1 MKLTK
6 VKYPITN
13 PLVFAIV
20 MKDAEL
26 CRELIERILPGRKI
40 SKIRFPEP
48 PSSETE
54 KTIIPGLYAKSV
66 RLDVL
71 FEDGES
77 WNDIEMQVQKQSY
90 LPLRGRYY
98 HAAMDINQ
106 LHAGAEYTELRPSF
120 VIFICTFDHYGMGEP
135 VYSFEK
141 YDVKKSLPYGDG
153 TFTIILN
160 TTCPKEKVPEPLR
173 EFFCYLSSQETEGD
187 DPFIGQIHQMV
198 EDLNGRKE
206 IEQIMTLEE
215 ELNVRYSIGKK
226 EGLEQGLAEGREEG
240 LAEGKKDAAFDTA
253 RKMKADGLDDE
264 IISKYTGLSKEAIEK
279 L

>member
-77 WNDIEMQVQKQSY
+77 WNDIEMQVLKQSY
-90 LPLRGRYY
+90 LPS
-98 HAAMDINQ
+98 AAVTTMPPWTSTSSMQVRTIPNCGP
-106 LHAGAEYTELRPSF
+106 LMSSSSAPSTTMEWRSPF
-120 VIFICTFDHYGMGEP
+120 TF
-135 VYSFEK
+135 FEK
-141 YDVKKSLPYGDG
+141 YDVKNPCH
-153 TFTIILN
+153 T
-160 TTCPKEKVPEPLR
+160 
-173 EFFCYLSSQETEGD
+173 ETERL
-187 DPFIGQIHQMV
+187 Q
-198 EDLNGRKE
+198 
-206 IEQIMTLEE
+206 
-215 ELNVRYSIGKK
+215 
-226 EGLEQGLAEGREEG
+226 
-240 LAEGKKDAAFDTA
+240 
-253 RKMKADGLDDE
+253 
-264 IISKYTGLSKEAIEK
+264 
-279 L
+279 

>member
-77 WNDIEMQVQKQSY
+77 WNDIEMQVLKQSY

-106 LHAGAEYTELRPSF
+106 LHAGADYPELRPTY
-120 VIFICTFDHYGMGEP
+120 VIFICTFDYYGMEEP
-135 VYSFEK
+135 IYFFEK
-141 YDVKKSLPYGDG
+141 YDVKKSLPDGDG

-173 EFFCYLSSQETEGD
+173 DFFGYLSSQETEGD

-215 ELNVRYSIGKK
+215 ELDVRYSIGKK
-226 EGLEQGLAEGREEG
+226 EGREDE
-240 LAEGKKDAAFDTA
+240 KKDTA

-264 IISKYTGLSKEAIEK
+264 IISKYTGLSIEEIEK

>member
-26 CRELIERILPGRKI
+26 CRELIERLLPGRKI

-106 LHAGAEYTELRPSF
+106 LHAGADYTELRPSF
-120 VIFICTFDHYGMGEP
+120 VIFICTFDYYEMEEP
-135 VYSFEK
+135 IYFFEK

-160 TTCPKEKVPEPLR
+160 TTCPIEKVPNPLK
-173 EFFCYLSSQETEGD
+173 EFFGYVRSQETEGN

-198 EDLNGRKE
+198 AELNGRKE

-215 ELNVRYSIGKK
+215 ELDVRYSIGKK
-226 EGLEQGLAEGREEG
+226 EGLAEGRE
-240 LAEGKKDAAFDTA
+240 EGKKDAAFDTA
-253 RKMKADGLDDE
+253 RKMKVDGLNAE
-264 IISKYTGLSKEAIEK
+264 VISKYTGLSIEEIEK
-279 L
+279 I

>member
-77 WNDIEMQVQKQSY
+77 WNDIEMQVLKQSY

-106 LHAGAEYTELRPSF
+106 LHAGADYPELRPTY
-120 VIFICTFDHYGMGEP
+120 VIFICTFDYYGMEEP
-135 VYSFEK
+135 IYFFEK

-173 EFFCYLSSQETEGD
+173 DFFGYLSSQETEGD

-215 ELNVRYSIGKK
+215 ELDVRFSIGKK
-226 EGLEQGLAEGREEG
+226 EGLSEGRKEG
-240 LAEGKKDAAFDTA
+240 EKNALCETA
-253 RKMKADGLDDE
+253 RKMKAKGFEANDIAE
-264 IISKYTGLSKEAIEK
+264 ITGLSLEEIEK
-279 L
+279 I

>member
-77 WNDIEMQVQKQSY
+77 WNDIEMQVLKQSY

-106 LHAGAEYTELRPSF
+106 LHAGADYPELRPTYVS
-120 VIFICTFDHYGMGEP
+120 FICTFDYYGMEEP
-135 VYSFEK
+135 IYFFEK

-173 EFFCYLSSQETEGD
+173 DFFGYLSSQETEGD

-215 ELNVRYSIGKK
+215 ELDVRYSIGKK
-226 EGLEQGLAEGREEG
+226 EGREDE
-240 LAEGKKDAAFDTA
+240 KKDTA

-264 IISKYTGLSKEAIEK
+264 IISKYTGLSIEEIEK

>member
-77 WNDIEMQVQKQSY
+77 WTDIEMQVLKQSY
-90 LPLRGRYY
+90 LPLRGRYS

-106 LHAGAEYTELRPSF
+106 LHAGADYPELRPTY
-120 VIFICTFDHYGMGEP
+120 VIFICTFDYYGMEEP
-135 VYSFEK
+135 IYFFEK

-173 EFFCYLSSQETEGD
+173 DFFGYLSSQETEGD

-215 ELNVRYSIGKK
+215 ELDVRYSIGKK
-226 EGLEQGLAEGREEG
+226 EGREDE
-240 LAEGKKDAAFDTA
+240 KKDTA

-264 IISKYTGLSKEAIEK
+264 IISKYTGLSIEEIEK

>member
-77 WNDIEMQVQKQSY
+77 WNDIEMQVLKQSY

-106 LHAGAEYTELRPSF
+106 LHAGADYPELRPTY
-120 VIFICTFDHYGMGEP
+120 VIFICTFDYYGMEEP
-135 VYSFEK
+135 IYFFEQ

-153 TFTIILN
+153 TCTIILN

-173 EFFCYLSSQETEGD
+173 DFFGYLSSQETEGD

-215 ELNVRYSIGKK
+215 ELDVRYSIGKK
-226 EGLEQGLAEGREEG
+226 EGREDE
-240 LAEGKKDAAFDTA
+240 KKDTA

-264 IISKYTGLSKEAIEK
+264 IISKYTGLSIEEIEK

>member
-20 MKDAEL
+20 MNDAEL

-71 FEDGES
+71 FEDGAS
-77 WNDIEMQVQKQSY
+77 WNDIEMHVQKQSY

-106 LHAGAEYTELRPSF
+106 LHAGADYPELRPTY
-120 VIFICTFDHYGMGEP
+120 VIFICTFDYYGMEEP
-135 VYSFEK
+135 IYFFEK

-173 EFFCYLSSQETEGD
+173 DFFGYLSSQETEGD

-215 ELNVRYSIGKK
+215 ELDVRYSIGKK
-226 EGLEQGLAEGREEG
+226 EGREDE
-240 LAEGKKDAAFDTA
+240 KKDIA

-264 IISKYTGLSKEAIEK
+264 IISKYTGLSIEEIEK

>member
-26 CRELIERILPGRKI
+26 
-40 SKIRFPEP
+40 
-48 PSSETE
+48 
-54 KTIIPGLYAKSV
+54 
-66 RLDVL
+66 
-71 FEDGES
+71 
-77 WNDIEMQVQKQSY
+77 
-90 LPLRGRYY
+90 
-98 HAAMDINQ
+98 
-106 LHAGAEYTELRPSF
+106 RPTY
-120 VIFICTFDHYGMGEP
+120 VIFICTFDYYGIEEP
-135 VYSFEK
+135 IYFFEK
-141 YDVKKSLPYGDG
+141 YDVKKSLPYVDG

-173 EFFCYLSSQETEGD
+173 DFFGYVNSQEAEGD

-215 ELNVRYSIGKK
+215 ELDVRYSIGKK
-226 EGLEQGLAEGREEG
+226 EGLEEGLAEGREKG
-240 LAEGKKDAAFDTA
+240 LAEGKKDAAYDTA
-253 RKMKADGLDDE
+253 RKMKADGLDAG
-264 IISKYTGLSKEAIEK
+264 IIAKYTGLSIEEIKK